1 MWFLSSSPY
10 FNGMKRPV
18 WNRKAWQRLPMQFV
32 LPLKTTVQNALAQ
45 TYAFSSVEPV
55 TRMEIN
61 IMNMTE
67 TMKKLAQTA
76 KAMLL
81 G

>member
-1 MWFLSSSPY
+1 
-10 FNGMKRPV
+10 
-18 WNRKAWQRLPMQFV
+18 MQFV